1 MFHGY
6 RWVGFISV
14 TAATLLAGGGVAANQ
29 IIREPVSG
37 SKPPAASS
45 FLMTVADYG
54 SGFAALPKWQ
64 QRLLRVRYGTTRLGR
79 SVPAG
84 GEQLFDPQAAALPH
98 AYATPLVLRPA
109 SPSNSDITAT
119 QAATVAVDGY
129 GGAVTDTVFG
139 DATLVTQLPPAG
151 QATTPG
157 AVVNSPVWVVTITS
171 ASPISPISCGPIG
184 SSCPSATFTSWIV
197 LVNAV
202 SGQEVLAFD
211 Q

>member
-1 MFHGY
+1 MFHRY
-6 RWVGFISV
+6 RWVGFTSV

-84 GEQLFDPQAAALPH
+84 GEQLFDPRAAASPH

-119 QAATVAVDGY
+119 KALRLPSRATEVRSQIRYSGTRPSSRSCLRRAKRRPQAQSSTHR
-129 GGAVTDTVFG
+129 
-139 DATLVTQLPPAG
+139 
-151 QATTPG
+151 
-157 AVVNSPVWVVTITS
+157 
-171 ASPISPISCGPIG
+171 CG
-184 SSCPSATFTSWIV
+184 
-197 LVNAV
+197 
-202 SGQEVLAFD
+202 
-211 Q
+211 